1 MLADVQFDSR
11 DQVVEATVTGEV
23 DLSNAT
29 QMCDAIGEATPNTAL
44 GVVLDLSHV
53 DYLDSAGIHL
63 IYRLRENL
71 RARVQK
77 LMLAI
82 PAESPV
88 QDSLRL
94 AGVTQHLPIA
104 SSVDEALVSF
114 APADAGHAPRTPQIG
129 IPHRGNQRS
138 SSCSTGSSELICA
151 LSTSSR
157 SLSRCWSPPAG
168 TNG

>member
-1 MLADVQFDSR
+1 MLADVQFDLR
-11 DQVVEATVTGEV
+11 DQVVVSTVTGEV
-23 DLSNAT
+23 DLSNARPI
-29 QMCDAIGEATPNTAL
+29 CDAVGEATPNTAV

-71 RARVQK
+71 RARGQK

-82 PAESPV
+82 PADSPV

-104 SSVDEALVSF
+104 ASIDEALAGF
-114 APADAGHAPRTPQIG
+114 APAAASSGDSDRDAPQG
-129 IPHRGNQRS
+129 
-138 SSCSTGSSELICA
+138 E
-151 LSTSSR
+151 
-157 SLSRCWSPPAG
+157 PAV
-168 TNG
+168 